1 MTCVIRIALLV
12 SLLCTLFAFG
22 QNSKEGLTSDSSQT
36 QNRTLRVDVDLVLVN
51 VSVTDS
57 SHRQVPGLSKEHF
70 QIWEDKIEQQVQYFS
85 AEDVPLSAGIIFDI
99 SGSMREKLPAARAA
113 ASTFLRMGA
122 PDDEFLL
129 IEFSNSPQVEQN
141 FTTDITKLQ
150 SRLLFTQASGRTSLY
165 DALYLGMEK
174 IRRGSNSRK
183 VLLLITDGED
193 NHSRYSLADVK
204 DLAREYD
211 VQVYAIGIQD
221 ELNLQSSG
229 YIARA
234 VLSDLANLT
243 GGRAFFPSSVD
254 NLESICKQIG
264 IELKNQY
271 VLGYRPLNQSTD
283 GKWRKIRV
291 KINRSPGMP
300 RLSVRSK
307 TGYYATRTAMK

>member
-1 MTCVIRIALLV
+1 
-12 SLLCTLFAFG
+12 
-22 QNSKEGLTSDSSQT
+22 
-36 QNRTLRVDVDLVLVN
+36 
-51 VSVTDS
+51 
-57 SHRQVPGLSKEHF
+57 
-70 QIWEDKIEQQVQYFS
+70 
-85 AEDVPLSAGIIFDI
+85 
-99 SGSMREKLPAARAA
+99 MREKLPAARAA

-141 FTTDITKLQ
+141 FTRDITKLQ

-221 ELNLQSSG
+221 ELNL
-229 YIARA
+229 R
-234 VLSDLANLT
+234 
-243 GGRAFFPSSVD
+243 GRCCRILP
-254 NLESICKQIG
+254 I
-264 IELKNQY
+264 
-271 VLGYRPLNQSTD
+271 
-283 GKWRKIRV
+283 
-291 KINRSPGMP
+291 
-300 RLSVRSK
+300 
-307 TGYYATRTAMK
+307 